1 MAIDQERPVE
11 IQVAGLEK
19 SFGPLKALKG
29 VGFEVRT
36 DEVVALI
43 GPSGSGKSTLLRCLN
58 LLEMP
63 DAGEILWEGQ
73 PVNYRRMTPQE
84 LSHHRTHMG
93 MVFQHFHL
101 FPHRKVIT
109 NVIEGPVHV
118 LRESAEEARG
128 RGVELLEQV
137 GLSDKVEAWPSQL
150 SGGQKQR
157 VAIARALAMNPKVLL
172 LDEVTSALDVEM
184 IAGINDVLVGLARKG
199 TTMVVVTH
207 DLAFARSVADR
218 VCFLD
223 EGELLETGTPEE
235 LFDNP
240 QTSRM
245 KEFLEAVLA
254 GSAVAA

>member
-1 MAIDQERPVE
+1 
-11 IQVAGLEK
+11 
-19 SFGPLKALKG
+19 
-29 VGFEVRT
+29 
-36 DEVVALI
+36 
-43 GPSGSGKSTLLRCLN
+43 
-58 LLEMP
+58 
-63 DAGEILWEGQ
+63 
-73 PVNYRRMTPQE
+73 
-84 LSHHRTHMG
+84 
-93 MVFQHFHL
+93 
-101 FPHRKVIT
+101 
-109 NVIEGPVHV
+109 
-118 LRESAEEARG
+118 
-128 RGVELLEQV
+128 
-137 GLSDKVEAWPSQL
+137 
-150 SGGQKQR
+150 
-157 VAIARALAMNPKVLL
+157 LL